1 MKPRSR
7 YVIGVLGFQPRCSPV
22 FSSNTT
28 AFHALT
34 YWTGWGWGSLSHGKL
49 WSDMADI
56 LTYGV
61 ILGKEVC
68 SFLCCPCTWILQP
81 MISMPANLRTMPRQ
95 YGP

>member
-7 YVIGVLGFQPRCSPV
+7 YVIGELGFQPRCSPV

-28 AFHALT
+28 AFQALT
-34 YWTGWGWGSLSHGKL
+34 YRTGWGWGSLSHGKL

-81 MISMPANLRTMPRQ
+81 MISYAVFCLKKKRQ
-95 YGP
+95 YEP